1 MTNSVFCLTSSGM
14 EFIRKRPLHETR
26 SPEEAAKAVVEAAGK
41 ATKADNAAVIVLAL
55 NAPEPVPKRDAA
67 QSRFRRS
74 PKTGASPRL
83 GAPPEVACACCR
95 CLAGFFLLFQ
105 EAKRHRHN
113 RI

>member
-1 MTNSVFCLTSSGM
+1 M

-74 PKTGASPRL
+74 SKTGASLRL